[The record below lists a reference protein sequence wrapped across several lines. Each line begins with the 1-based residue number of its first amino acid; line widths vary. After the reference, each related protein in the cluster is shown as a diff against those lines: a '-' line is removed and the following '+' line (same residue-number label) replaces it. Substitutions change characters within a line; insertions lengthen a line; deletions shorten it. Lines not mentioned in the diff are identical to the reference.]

1 MTAYRGGAYPALYGV
16 EHGQTLSSEAEVP
29 KPMANRATRL
39 TILCRGATQANQQSR
54 FSSAEALLPKEQ
66 TRLKTL
72 AGNLRPFDAV
82 LHAPEHATSETA
94 AAFSAKA
101 DLCPPLRDVAYGAWE
116 NRTVADIAQHW
127 PEDLERWSTD
137 PASAPHGG
145 ESFAAAQARAA
156 DWLEGYHAVG
166 GNTLAVTH
174 AIIVKL
180 LLLHVVGAPLA
191 SIWRIDVAPLGMLT
205 LSSDGRRWALRGFG
219 AGAPDSLP
227 ENG

>member
-1 MTAYRGGAYPALYGV
+1 
-16 EHGQTLSSEAEVP
+16 
-29 KPMANRATRL
+29 MANRATRL
-39 TILCRGATQANQQSR
+39 TILCRGATKANQESR
-54 FSSAEALLPKEQ
+54 FTSADALLPKEQ
-66 TRLKTL
+66 TRLRAL
-72 AGNLRPFDAV
+72 ASSLRPFDTV
-82 LHAPEHATSETA
+82 LHAPERAASETA
-94 AAFSAKA
+94 AAFSAKVS
-101 DLCPPLRDVAYGAWE
+101 LCPPLGDVAYGAWE

-127 PEDLERWSTD
+127 PEDLERWSAD

-145 ESFAAAQARAA
+145 ESFAAAQARAT
-156 DWLEGYHAVG
+156 DWLESYHAVG

-180 LLLHVVGAPLA
+180 LFLHVVGAPLA
-191 SIWRIDVAPLGMLT
+191 SIWRIDVAPLSMLT

>member
-1 MTAYRGGAYPALYGV
+1 M
-16 EHGQTLSSEAEVP
+16 SSEAEVP

-54 FSSAEALLPKEQ
+54 FSSADALLAKEQ
-66 TRLKTL
+66 DRLKAL
-72 AGNLRPFDAV
+72 ADDLRPFGSV
-82 LHAPEHATSETA
+82 LHAPERAAAETA
-94 AAFSAKA
+94 AAFSTETI
-101 DLCPPLRDVAYGAWE
+101 LCPPLRDVAYGTWE
-116 NRTVADIAQHW
+116 NRTVADIAHHW
-127 PEDLERWSTD
+127 PEDLERWSAD

-156 DWLEGYHAVG
+156 EWLESYHAVG

-180 LLLHVVGAPLA
+180 LFLHVVGAPLT
-191 SIWRIDVAPLGMLT
+191 SIWRIDVVPLGMLT
-205 LSSDGRRWALRGFG
+205 LSSDGRRWVLRGFG

-227 ENG
+227 KSG